1 MELFGYRMPLKLA
14 LILLLGVFAA
24 GCANMTVAEPSG
36 FNSKILATVRT
47 MPTGGGYDGSD
58 QTKNLLHAAC
68 NLTDGEIRV
77 NANQAKPSFCSGA
90 TYLVLLKALSTGPEE
105 LLPEIDQQDGHGVFG
120 RWNSNGPGAAKL
132 VTDLR
137 AGKNFTS
144 WNQAQPG
151 DFLKIWWTDR
161 IGGSE
166 RGHLVIYLDHDA
178 KNVRFWSSNQPAGYG
193 TKSVSR
199 SDCRRVLFTRIT
211 RPERFAAA
219 KNLPAVDP
227 WLAKMLRKDFTWDE
241 VITKC
246 WVSELPSVSRRRRST
261 EPRPS
266 RRLDFAR
273 VSSCEDSVH
282 GFRCRLEER
291 LSYASSSDF
300 LFTIPTCSSLA
311 AASNEP

>member
-1 MELFGYRMPLKLA
+1 MPRKSA

-24 GCANMTVAEPSG
+24 GCANMTVAEPSD
-36 FNSKILATVRT
+36 FNSKILATVWA

-58 QTKNLLHAAC
+58 PTKNLLHAAC

-90 TYLVLLKALSTGPEE
+90 TYLLLLKALISSSEE

-132 VTDLR
+132 VKDLR

-144 WNQAQPG
+144 WDQAQPG

-161 IGGSE
+161 IGGRE
-166 RGHLVIYLDHDA
+166 RGHLAVYLGHDA
-178 KNVRFWSSNQPAGYG
+178 KNVSFWSSNQPAGYG
-193 TKSVSR
+193 TKSVPR

-211 RPERFAAA
+211 RPERFATA

-227 WLAKMLRKDFTWDE
+227 WLARMLREDFTWNE
-241 VITKC
+241 VVAKC
-246 WVSELPSVSRRRRST
+246 
-261 EPRPS
+261 
-266 RRLDFAR
+266 R
-273 VSSCEDSVH
+273 VRE
-282 GFRCRLEER
+282 
-291 LSYASSSDF
+291 
-300 LFTIPTCSSLA
+300 
-311 AASNEP
+311 